1 MTATLFNH
9 AALAHI
15 EQGIEDNR
23 AEAGGLVPAVLGG
36 DRDAGER
43 MNLLNVQWGLLEEA
57 RAEITGEPF
66 CPYIM
71 KRA

>member
-15 EQGIEDNR
+15 EQGIRDNR
-23 AEAGGLVPAVLGG
+23 AEAADLVPAVLEGN
-36 DRDAGER
+36 RDAGER
-43 MNLLNVQWGLLEEA
+43 MNLLNLQVGLLEEA

-66 CPYIM
+66 CPYTM

>member
-1 MTATLFNH
+1 MLATLFNH

-15 EQGIEDNR
+15 EAGIKSNR
-23 AEAGGLVPAVLGG
+23 NEAADLVPAVLEG

-66 CPYIM
+66 CPYRIG
-71 KRA
+71 RT

>member
-15 EQGIEDNR
+15 ERGIRDNR
-23 AEAGGLVPAVLGG
+23 IEAGDLVPAVLEG

-57 RAEITGEPF
+57 RAELTGTDF
-66 CPYIM
+66 CPYTM